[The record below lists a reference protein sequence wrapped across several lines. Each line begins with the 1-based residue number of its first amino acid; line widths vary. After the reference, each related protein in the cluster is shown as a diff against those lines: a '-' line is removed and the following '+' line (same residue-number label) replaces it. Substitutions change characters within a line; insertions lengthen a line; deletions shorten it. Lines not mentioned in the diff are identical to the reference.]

1 MLIPVL
7 TKKMQHDLVFF
18 FFFSLRRFPLLW
30 VEDFKPVRDHL
41 KV

>member
-18 FFFSLRRFPLLW
+18 FFFLQRFPPLW

>member
-7 TKKMQHDLVFF
+7 TKKMQHDLVF